1 MSDFIQNELIAF
13 KQFKE
18 TYSFQFKEISEE
30 NGRLYCDGISIT
42 DENGVL
48 TPVCDKWINVGYNIK
63 NPLSKALSNLFPY
76 TFMFQ
81 GKELSSIE
89 SFFQGIKFR
98 DAYVQSYLF
107 SYSGTDAVN
116 IQSANNRRWQDDG
129 LLYWQGEAFER
140 TSSRYIDLIDEL
152 YISAIQNP
160 LYRQALKNADRYI
173 LHSIGKTNQNETVF
187 TRYEF
192 EKELNCLSAFLKCSD
207 EAVQAKMLDKSILF

>member
-1 MSDFIQNELIAF
+1 MTDFIQKELIAF
-13 KQFKE
+13 KHFKE
-18 TYSFQFKEISEE
+18 TYSFQFKEITEE
-30 NGRLYCDGISIT
+30 NGRLFCDETALT

-76 TFMFQ
+76 TFTFR
-81 GKELSSIE
+81 GKELRSIE
-89 SFFQGIKFR
+89 AFFQGVKFC
-98 DAYVQSYLF
+98 DAIIQEYLF

-116 IQSANNRRWQDDG
+116 IQAANNRRWQDDG
-129 LLYWQGEAFER
+129 LLYWQGKAFER
-140 TSSRYIDLIDEL
+140 TSERYFDLIDEL

-173 LHSIGKTNQNETVF
+173 LHSIGKKHQNETVF

-192 EKELNCLSAFLKCSD
+192 EKQLNCLSDFLKHS
-207 EAVQAKMLDKSILF
+207 ESVI